1 MIQGI
6 GNSPKAS
13 APVGPSPSVPAAH
26 LGPEVTV
33 VHSPID
39 PGPAIRVEIS
49 MQARMRASLG

>member
-6 GNSPKAS
+6 GHGPNPSPQV
-13 APVGPSPSVPAAH
+13 APPAAGPSAR
-26 LGPEVTV
+26 LEPEVTV

-49 MQARMRASLG
+49 MQARMRANLG